1 MDARHRSRSAQR
13 CREHK
18 TARERHTRR
27 ASGPARASKGISE
40 RAHDEKEEAG
50 DRAMIEGFQTVLAAS
65 ERERRDLF
73 LSAAN
78 RLGTAEQNIEKDFW
92 VSWTLDALFNDLAAG
107 GPRLLFKGG
116 TSLSK
121 GYGLIERFSEDIDI
135 TVFREDI
142 GQPATVEE
150 LEGLSGKKRAARLDA
165 IRGAC
170 QEYIRGPLQQQM
182 DGLLRSAL
190 HAAKLP
196 ANRGRVE
203 LDADDPDGQSLLL
216 WYPSVTAAG
225 NDYIRR
231 AIKIESGAKSALDP
245 HTPVTVRP
253 FIADDLARRDLS
265 VRNVTTVDP
274 SRTFWDKV
282 VILHGLRRWF
292 ERRGELRGGG
302 QRVSR
307 HYYDVSRLLASEATR
322 KAADDLEMA
331 RDCVRHARMFFNRPD
346 FDLASATP
354 GSFALAPQDE
364 MLDVLKRDYEAMA
377 GMIFGGIPPIEDVL
391 ASIASL
397 EKRLNPEH

>member
-1 MDARHRSRSAQR
+1 
-13 CREHK
+13 
-18 TARERHTRR
+18 
-27 ASGPARASKGISE
+27 
-40 RAHDEKEEAG
+40 
-50 DRAMIEGFQTVLAAS
+50 MIEGFQTVFAAS
-65 ERERRDLF
+65 ERERRDLY
-73 LSAAN
+73 LTTAN
-78 RLGTAEQNIEKDFW
+78 RLGTAEQNAEKDFW
-92 VSWTLDALFNDLAAG
+92 VCWTLDALFNDLAAG

-135 TVFREDI
+135 TVFRDDI
-142 GQPATVEE
+142 GQHATVEE
-150 LEGLSGKKRAARLDA
+150 LEELSGKKRNARLDA

-182 DGLLRSAL
+182 DTLLRRAL
-190 HAAKLP
+190 DAAKLP
-196 ANRGRVE
+196 ANSGRVE

-245 HTPVTVRP
+245 HAPVTVRP
-253 FIADDLARRDLS
+253 FVADDLANRDLN

-307 HYYDVSRLLASEATR
+307 HYYDVSRLLASEAGR
-322 KAADDLEMA
+322 NAADNLEMA
-331 RDCVRHARMFFNRPD
+331 QDCVRHAKMFFNRPD
-346 FDLASATP
+346 FDLASAVP
-354 GSFALAPQDE
+354 GSFTLTPHDE
-364 MLDVLKRDYEAMA
+364 MMTTLEKDYEAMS
-377 GMIFGGIPPIEDVL
+377 GMIFGAIPPFGEVMV
-391 ASIASL
+391 SISEL
-397 EKRLNPEH
+397 EKRINQPK

>member
-1 MDARHRSRSAQR
+1 M
-13 CREHK
+13 
-18 TARERHTRR
+18 T
-27 ASGPARASKGISE
+27 
-40 RAHDEKEEAG
+40 
-50 DRAMIEGFQTVLAAS
+50 EGFHTVLAAS

-73 LSAAN
+73 LAAAN
-78 RLGTAEQNIEKDFW
+78 RLGTAEQNAEKDFW
-92 VSWTLDALFNDLAAG
+92 VCWTLDALFNDLAVG

-150 LEGLSGKKRAARLDA
+150 LENLSGKKRVARLDA

-170 QEYIRGPLQQQM
+170 QEYIRGPLREQM
-182 DGLLRSAL
+182 EANLRRA
-190 HAAKLP
+190 HDAAKLP
-196 ANRGRVE
+196 ANGGRVE

-216 WYPSVTAAG
+216 WYPSVTATG

-231 AIKIESGAKSALDP
+231 AIKIESGAKSALEP
-245 HTPVTVRP
+245 HAMVTVRP
-253 FIADDLARRDLS
+253 LVADDLAARDLS
-265 VRNVTTVDP
+265 VSNVTTVNP

-307 HYYDVSRLLASEATR
+307 HYYDVSRLLASEPGR
-322 KAADDLEMA
+322 NAANDLEMA

-346 FDLASATP
+346 FDLASAAP
-354 GSFALAPQDE
+354 GTFALAPHDK
-364 MLDVLKRDYEAMA
+364 MLDILRHDYDAMT
-377 GMIFGGIPPIEDVL
+377 GMIFGAVPRIDDVL
-391 ASIASL
+391 AAISEFEL
-397 EKRLNPEH
+397 RLNRPS